1 MSMQIIVLQLDPA
14 NLNSL
19 FRIPRYFELKTISL
33 GFAVQLFT
41 IGYFEQSFVSPAS
54 SKWRSSTL
62 FLMLS
67 PIPVAIVEY
76 CHSVKQAF
84 LGLIQN
90 LREERTPFYSA
101 PSCLK
106 IDAVALKNV
115 ILRANHLLRWLPI
128 VYDRGRK
135 LE

>member
-14 NLNSL
+14 NLNSVISNSPL
-19 FRIPRYFELKTISL
+19 FRTQNHFPWICSFSYLLSAISNSH
-33 GFAVQLFT
+33 
-41 IGYFEQSFVSPAS
+41 YFEQFFVSPAS

-84 LGLIQN
+84 LGVNSKFAGGAL
-90 LREERTPFYSA
+90 TPFYSA
-101 PSCLK
+101 PSCLSCG
-106 IDAVALKNV
+106 ASFA
-115 ILRANHLLRWLPI
+115 
-128 VYDRGRK
+128 
-135 LE
+135 